1 MGVRSGAVMVAKK
14 AVKAALL
21 PPASFGR
28 EREPGLFV
36 LIYHRVGAGMG
47 REMDLPLATFRRQ
60 MEFLRERA
68 EVVALS
74 DGVARISAGSPPGD
88 LVAITFDDGYRD
100 VFTRAWPVLRDL
112 GLPAT
117 LFLATAF
124 LEGEAPAPIRTGAAD
139 AGEPALPLEWEHVT
153 EMTASGLVEAGAHSH
168 THRDFDRLSPDEAR
182 EECERSDA
190 ILEGK
195 LERTVESF
203 AYPRA
208 MIGNEDVV
216 RARYG
221 HAVAGLG
228 GKNVPRSFDRY
239 AISRTPVRASDGMF
253 FFRRRLA
260 GIRPLEDRLYERLRR
275 GRT

>member
-21 PPASFGR
+21 PPASIGR

-60 MEFLRERA
+60 MKFLREGA

-74 DGVARISAGSPPGD
+74 EGVARLSAGSPPGD

-124 LEGEAPAPIRTGAAD
+124 LEGKAPAPIRTGAAD
-139 AGEPALPLEWEHVT
+139 AGEPALPLEWEHVN
-153 EMTASGLVEAGAHSH
+153 EMTASGLVEVGAHSH
-168 THRDFDRLSPDEAR
+168 THRDFDQLTPEEAR
-182 EECERSDA
+182 KECERSDA
-190 ILEGK
+190 ILG
-195 LERTVESF
+195 ERVEREVESF

-208 MIGNEDVV
+208 VVGNEDIV

-228 GKNVPRSFDRY
+228 GKNVARSFDRH
-239 AISRTPVRASDGMF
+239 AITRTPVRASDGMF

-260 GIRPLEDRLYERLRR
+260 GLRPLEDRLYERLRG